1 MEGARPSQRMTLEA
15 VFLDAGGVLVNPN
28 WTRVSEALARRGVVV
43 EPARLEKAEPYAKH
57 DLDTAPRIRS
67 TTDQS
72 RGWEYF
78 NLVLQHA
85 DVTLTDATD
94 DALVELHDYHRRHNL
109 WESVPAEVPPALAAL
124 RRLGLRLVVVSN
136 SNGTLRAKLDRLR
149 LLPAF
154 DLVMDSFELGVEK
167 PDPAIFA
174 LALERLGAR
183 AGSTLHVGDFFHIDV
198 VGARA
203 AGLHAWLIDTAGLY
217 ADHDCPRFPTLSA
230 VVEAVASG
238 ARSPAPS
245 PPSNDRSGRPRG
257 PSHSARRRS
266 PTRRRP

>member
-1 MEGARPSQRMTLEA
+1 VALDA

-43 EPARLEKAEPYAKH
+43 EPARLEAAEPHAKRA
-57 DLDTAPRIRS
+57 LDTAERVRS

-72 RGWEYF
+72 RGGDYF
-78 NLVLQHA
+78 NLVLTHA
-85 DVTLTDATD
+85 GIALSVATD
-94 DALVELHDYHRRHNL
+94 GALAELHEYHRLHNL
-109 WESVPAEVPPALAAL
+109 WESVPSEVPPALAAL

-136 SNGTLRAKLDRLR
+136 SNGTLRAKLDRLG
-149 LLPAF
+149 LLAAV

-174 LALERLGAR
+174 LALDR
-183 AGSTLHVGDFFHIDV
+183 AGVRAMATIHVGDFFHIDV

-203 AGLHAWLIDTAGLY
+203 AGLHAWLIDTAGLH
-217 ADHDCPRFPTLSA
+217 ADRDCPRFPTLTA

-238 ARSPAPS
+238 RPS
-245 PPSNDRSGRPRG
+245 
-257 PSHSARRRS
+257 
-266 PTRRRP
+266 